1 MPINPK
7 KKYVGLGRLLFF
19 FVFSENTLFH
29 LNFYFFMTTL
39 HLNNLSPRANE
50 EDMQR
55 VLGKYGK
62 VAAIRMPK
70 DAVTG
75 TFRGILQA
83 DFEDETAARRAAD
96 ELHDT
101 EIMGERVKARVIP
114 AH

>member
-1 MPINPK
+1 
-7 KKYVGLGRLLFF
+7 
-19 FVFSENTLFH
+19 
-29 LNFYFFMTTL
+29 MTTL

-50 EDMQR
+50 EDIQR
-55 VLGKYGK
+55 MLAKYGK
-62 VAAIRMPK
+62 VSTIRMPK

-83 DFEDETAARRAAD
+83 DFEDEVAARRAAD
-96 ELHDT
+96 ELNDT